1 MSIFGYQEGKCKRFE
16 KVVGGIEK
24 KSFEK
29 KSFEKKKKKK
39 KKKKKETIEM
49 VLRWH

>member
-29 KSFEKKKKKK
+29 KKKP
-39 KKKKKETIEM
+39 IEM

>member
-29 KSFEKKKKKK
+29 KKTKK
-39 KKKKKETIEM
+39 TIEM

>member
-29 KSFEKKKKKK
+29 NKQKK
-39 KKKKKETIEM
+39 TIEM